1 MPFFRPPANDLD
13 PYQLQMCA
21 SVFRQTWSEIVP
33 RGYQLPKS
41 QETRLQDEISQRL
54 CALAAQGCNNPD
66 MLIGLTVASVGLH
79 ERMRRQSPIRCGPT
93 GRRSL
98 N

>member
-13 PYQLQMCA
+13 PYQLDLCA

-33 RGYQLPKS
+33 RGCRLSKS

-54 CALAAQGCNNPD
+54 CALAAQGLTNPD
-66 MLIGLTVASVGLH
+66 MLIGLTVATVGLQ
-79 ERMRRQSPIRCGPT
+79 ERMRRQSPIRNGQT